1 MNCDYQ
7 GFEIESFE
15 VGRGLWH
22 ARFRRADHEPV
33 IIDGV
38 LLPALNV
45 GFAWPDP
52 ETAKKFKLIIWARL
66 SVGLRVSLG
75 LFDGKSQHPISRGE
89 IRWYPP
95 GAVLPTSAVFY
106 SSREPARRSPPLRP
120 SATAAGVLF
129 RHPGATPA
137 PSSISPVAILPTMT
151 VAPITSAGRR
161 SPFGPLG
168 IGTRLT
174 VDLADTGTN
183 CRFAKAA

>member
-52 ETAKKFKLIIWARL
+52 ETAIADAKVQIDHLSKKIVARL
-66 SVGLRVSLG
+66 SIGLRVSLG
-75 LFDGKSQHPISRGE
+75 LFVGKANIPFRGAKSGGIIPARCSRQAPCFTPQESPLDDPRRAGF
-89 IRWYPP
+89 RWPWP
-95 GAVLPTSAVFY
+95 
-106 SSREPARRSPPLRP
+106 SSRKLLYALAVSLARDAR
-120 SATAAGVLF
+120 
-129 RHPGATPA
+129 
-137 PSSISPVAILPTMT
+137 I
-151 VAPITSAGRR
+151 
-161 SPFGPLG
+161 
-168 IGTRLT
+168 
-174 VDLADTGTN
+174 
-183 CRFAKAA
+183 